1 MEHALFSSEQMTLAE
16 ALSMY
21 TIEAAFAARAEEPT
35 AGEYFCVEEMY
46 VQREESM

>member
-35 AGEYFCVEEMY
+35 DED
-46 VQREESM
+46 